1 MNRTI
6 QKIFAWTL
14 IIAFFIIAPAIALY
28 SMGYRLS
35 RDNTDNTILT
45 STGGVRINTRIPYEI
60 TINNKLE
67 SKSPF
72 LKVGLSPQDLD
83 VALSLDGYQSWAK
96 KISIQPSLVQLI
108 SDVTLFPKD
117 PDLNKFTDLSTARNI
132 SRVPDASS
140 ILYTSHTPK
149 ESGLWLLN
157 LETKLRKRL
166 TDSVDLGGLDNQDY
180 SDFVWNANGTTLAF
194 KTSINNAFQYF
205 VIINA
210 NTSPVIFNITNLIP
224 VADTVASPVKIVS
237 LDSDRLFFIQAGAL
251 YEITQQFITRS
262 EALVGDIKQYAFAN
276 ESIYYTSNKDIAK
289 NLIRVY
295 NLDTKKASAI
305 FYPNLAISKIFITP
319 SQSHIII
326 LDDKQKAWLKAIG
339 TDTPEFNQIA
349 DIEIKDIQ
357 FSLDSKKALL
367 KAENSLS
374 MLYLDTIEGYRSR
387 IEGDFDTLY
396 TSKNIITKSEFW
408 EPNSEYIIFVEDN
421 KLKTVESDTRGVINV
436 YTLLENTK
444 NFASIRIGNDAK
456 TLTQTPNN
464 EIQYFQFPIRTPL
477 INFNNN

>member
-14 IIAFFIIAPAIALY
+14 IVLFIILTPIIILY
-28 SMGYRLS
+28 SMGYRLNK
-35 RDNTDNTILT
+35 DNNLLT

-60 TINNKLE
+60 KINDKFE
-67 SKSPF
+67 SKSPL
-72 LKVGLSPQDLD
+72 LKVGLEPQDLD
-83 VALSLDGYQSWAK
+83 IVLSLEGYQSWAK

-108 SDVTLFPKD
+108 SDVTLFPKN
-117 PDLNKFTDLSTARNI
+117 PTLENFTDLSVAKNI

-140 ILYTSHTPK
+140 VLYTSHTPK

-166 TDSVDLGGLDNQDY
+166 TDSVSLGGADNQDY

-194 KTSINNAFQYF
+194 KTSINNTFQYF

-237 LDSDRLFFIQAGAL
+237 LDSDRLFFVQAGAL

-262 EALVGDIKQYAFAN
+262 EALVGDMKQSAFNN
-276 ESIYYTSNKDIAK
+276 ESIYYTSNKDIEK

-295 NLDTKKASAI
+295 NLDTRKTSSIA
-305 FYPNLAISKIFITP
+305 FPNIEISKIYINP
-319 SQSHIII
+319 NQSHIILI
-326 LDDKQKAWLKAIG
+326 DSKQKAWIKAIG
-339 TDTPEFNQIA
+339 TDTPEFNQIS
-349 DIEIKDIQ
+349 DLEIKDIQ
-357 FSLDSKKALL
+357 FSLDSKKAIL
-367 KAENSLS
+367 KGINSLS
-374 MLYLDTIEGYRSR
+374 ILYLDTIEGYKSR

-396 TSKNIITKSEFW
+396 TSKDSITKSEFW
-408 EPNSEYIIFVEDN
+408 EPNSEYIIFVEN
-421 KLKTVESDTRGVINV
+421 NTLKAVESDTRGSINT
-436 YTLLENTK
+436 YTLLDNTK

-456 TLTQTPNN
+456 TLVSDTNN
-464 EIQYFQFPIRTPL
+464 LIQYFQFPIRTPL

>member
-14 IIAFFIIAPAIALY
+14 IIIFIVITPIIVLY

-35 RDNTDNTILT
+35 KNGKDNTIIT

-60 TINNKLE
+60 KINGKFE
-67 SKSPF
+67 SKSPL
-72 LKVGLSPQDLD
+72 LKVGLAPQDLD
-83 VALSLDGYQSWAK
+83 VVLSLDGYQSWAK
-96 KISIQPSLVQLI
+96 TLTIKPSLVQLV
-108 SDVTLFPKD
+108 SDVTLFPTK
-117 PDLNKFTDLSTARNI
+117 PDLEKFTDLSIAKNI

-140 ILYTSHTPK
+140 ILYTSHIPK

-166 TDSVDLGGLDNQDY
+166 TDSVALGGLDNQDY

-224 VADTVASPVKIVS
+224 VADTIVSPVKIVS
-237 LDSDRLFFIQAGAL
+237 LDSDRLFFVQAGSL
-251 YEITQQFITRS
+251 YEVTKQFITRS
-262 EALVGDIKQYAFAN
+262 DALVGDIRQHAFIN
-276 ESIYYTSNKDIAK
+276 DSIYYTSTKDIEK
-289 NLIRVY
+289 NLIRIY
-295 NLDTKKASAI
+295 NIDTKKVDSI
-305 FYPNLAISKIFITP
+305 TFPNIEISKIYISP

-326 LDDKQKAWLKAIG
+326 IDNEQKSWLKAIG
-339 TDTPEFNQIA
+339 TDTPEFNKIS
-349 DIEIKDIQ
+349 DLEIKDIQ

-367 KAENSLS
+367 KGENSLS
-374 MLYLDTIEGYRSR
+374 MLYLDTIEGYKSR
-387 IEGDFDTLY
+387 VEGDFDTLY
-396 TSKNIITKSEFW
+396 TSKDSITKSEFW

-421 KLKTVESDTRGVINV
+421 KLKTVESDTRGVINL

-456 TLTQTPNN
+456 TIISNN
-464 EIQYFQFPIRTPL
+464 ENEIKYFQFPIRTPL

>member
-14 IIAFFIIAPAIALY
+14 IIIFIVITPIIVLY

-35 RDNTDNTILT
+35 RDNIANSLLT

-60 TINNKLE
+60 KINGKFE
-67 SKSPF
+67 SKSPL

-108 SDVTLFPKD
+108 SDVTLFPAE
-117 PDLNKFTDLSTARNI
+117 PNLEKFTDLSVAKNI

-166 TDSVDLGGLDNQDY
+166 TDSVALGGLDNQDY

-224 VADTVASPVKIVS
+224 VADTIVSPVKIVS
-237 LDSDRLFFIQAGAL
+237 LDSDRLFFVQAGAL

-262 EALVGDIKQYAFAN
+262 EALVGDIKQYAFNN
-276 ESIYYTSNKDIAK
+276 ESFYYTSSKDTSQ

-295 NLDTKKASAI
+295 NLDTKKSSSI
-305 FYPNLAISKIFITP
+305 TFPKFEISKIYTTP
-319 SQSHIII
+319 SQSHLII
-326 LDDKQKAWLKAIG
+326 LDNEQKAWLKAIG
-339 TDTPEFNQIA
+339 TDTPEFNQIS
-349 DIEIKDIQ
+349 DLEIKDIQ

-374 MLYLDTIEGYRSR
+374 ILYLDTIEGYKSR
-387 IEGDFDTLY
+387 VEGDFDTLY
-396 TSKNIITKSEFW
+396 TSKDSITKSEFW
-408 EPNSEYIIFVEDN
+408 EPNSEYIIFVEN
-421 KLKTVESDTRGVINV
+421 NTLKTVESDTRGLVNS
-436 YTLLENTK
+436 YTLLEDTK

-456 TLTQTPNN
+456 TLVSDTNN
-464 EIQYFQFPIRTPL
+464 LIQYFQFPIRTPL

>member
-14 IIAFFIIAPAIALY
+14 IIAFFIIAPAIVLY

-35 RDNTDNTILT
+35 RDNTANPILT

-60 TINNKLE
+60 TINNKFE
-67 SKSPF
+67 SKSPL
-72 LKVGLSPQDLD
+72 LKVGLAPQELD
-83 VALSLDGYQSWAK
+83 VVLSLDGYQSWAK

-117 PDLNKFTDLSTARNI
+117 PNLEKLTDLSIARNI

-140 ILYTSHTPK
+140 ILYTSYNPK

-157 LETKLRKRL
+157 LETKIRKRI
-166 TDSVDLGGLDNQDY
+166 TDSVALGGLDNQDY
-180 SDFVWNANGTTLAF
+180 SDFVWNASGTTLAF

-210 NTSPVIFNITNLIP
+210 NTTPVIFNITNLIP
-224 VADTVASPVKIVS
+224 VADTVANPVKIVS
-237 LDSDRLFFIQAGAL
+237 LDSDRLFFVQAGAL

-262 EALVGDIKQYAFAN
+262 EALVGDIKQYAFNN
-276 ESIYYTSNKDIAK
+276 ESIYYTSNKDIEK
-289 NLIRVY
+289 NLIRLY
-295 NLDTKKASAI
+295 NLDTKKATSI
-305 FYPNLAISKIFITP
+305 SYPNFNISKIFITP

-326 LDDKQKAWLKAIG
+326 LDEKQKAWLKAIG
-339 TDTPEFNQIA
+339 TDTPEFNQIT
-349 DIEIKDIQ
+349 DLEIKDIQ

-374 MLYLDTIEGYRSR
+374 ILYLDTIEGYKSR
-387 IEGDFDTLY
+387 VEGDFDTLY
-396 TSKNIITKSEFW
+396 TSKNVVTKSEFW
-408 EPNSEYIIFVEDN
+408 EPNSEYIIFIEDN
-421 KLKTVESDTRGVINV
+421 KLKSIESDTRGLVNS
-436 YTLLENTK
+436 YTLLEDTK
-444 NFASIRIGNDAK
+444 NFASIRIGNDVK
-456 TLTQTPNN
+456 TLVSDTNN
-464 EIQYFQFPIRTPL
+464 LIQYFQFPIRTPL
-477 INFNNN
+477 INFNN